1 VSARHFDEPAIIAY
15 VDGTLV
21 GAAAE
26 ELEAHVVG
34 CSLCAARLQRAAWVE
49 TAMFEAAAQMH
60 PPHRKRSWSQ
70 RIHRVVVQ
78 MPAGL
83 ALAASLVVGLGAPS
97 RLDLDV
103 GTGVRVARADVGDGH
118 GSTPWDE
125 APECEAPEAA
135 GETCDDPT
143 IGDDLLAMTT
153 WPADSPL
160 GAEPDEEPGLCEFDG
175 AELSCS
181 GEQPRDG

>member
-1 VSARHFDEPAIIAY
+1 VSARHLDEPSIIAY

-21 GAAAE
+21 GAASE

-34 CSLCAARLQRAAWVE
+34 CSLCASRLQRAAWVE

-60 PPHRKRSWSQ
+60 PPVRKRSWSQ
-70 RIHRVVVQ
+70 RIHRIVQ

-83 ALAASLVVGLGAPS
+83 ALAASLVLGLGAPS
-97 RLDLDV
+97 RDV
-103 GTGVRVARADVGDGH
+103 DAGVRVARADVGDGH
-118 GSTPWDE
+118 GSTPWGE
-125 APECEAPEAA
+125 APECEAPEAV

-153 WPADSPL
+153 WPGDSPL
-160 GAEPDEEPGLCEFDG
+160 GAEPDEEPGLCESDG
-175 AELSCS
+175 ADLSCP